1 MPEETLFLDIFG
13 CCAPHA
19 ELCGGLNGAK
29 VRSVTVSREERSM
42 DVEASFA
49 HPPASGELTLLE
61 NCLAEEY
68 GLRDVR
74 IRADF
79 PHEEKPAEKKP
90 EEKKSRPAQSKPLD
104 RRYGI

>member
-74 IRADF
+74 IRADRRRRRAGRRKANRF
-79 PHEEKPAEKKP
+79 SAKYPNPP
-90 EEKKSRPAQSKPLD
+90 PD